1 MANKLVQLKDK
12 DKNNIFSVPYFPIG
26 YIYLST
32 SSINPSEIFGGVWE
46 PIKDKFLLLAGDTYT
61 GGQTGGEA
69 THKLTVNETPSHNHY
84 PSDKGANWVP
94 NTGSMSRRNVAL
106 GSSGVYVPAPDSGV
120 NGWKWGGTS
129 FVGGGQA
136 HNNMPPFLAV
146 YGWVKVS
153 N

>member
-1 MANKLVQLKDK
+1 MSKLVQLKDK
-12 DKNNIFSVPYFPIG
+12 NKNNIFSVPYFPIG

-46 PIKDKFLLLAGDTYT
+46 PIKDRFLLLAGDTYT

-69 THKLTVNETPSHNHY
+69 THKLTINELPSHTHNA
-84 PSDKGANWVP
+84 SAGEFISTSP
-94 NTGSMSRRNVAL
+94 NVTPGTVMSF
-106 GSSGVYVPAPDSGV
+106 DSGQYKRYSM
-120 NGWKWGGTS
+120 NSTSSTGGS
-129 FVGGGQA
+129 KA
-136 HNNMPPFLAV
+136 HNNMPPYLAV

>member
-12 DKNNIFSVPYFPIG
+12 NKNNIFSVPYFPIG

-46 PIKDKFLLLAGDTYT
+46 PIKDRFLLLAGDNYSA
-61 GGQTGGEA
+61 GDIGGESE
-69 THKLTVNETPSHNHY
+69 HKLTIDEMPKHRHNI
-84 PSDKGANWVP
+84 SGNWAKDKGSGGWGAQINNYTGYIFETASI
-94 NTGSMSRRNVAL
+94 NTYMSYS
-106 GSSGVYVPAPDSGV
+106 GSS
-120 NGWKWGGTS
+120 K
-129 FVGGGQA
+129 A
-136 HNNMPPFLAV
+136 HNNMPPYIVV

>member
-12 DKNNIFSVPYFPIG
+12 NKNNIFSVPYFPIG

-46 PIKDKFLLLAGDTYT
+46 PIKDRFLLLAGDTYK
-61 GGQTGGEA
+61 GGKTGGEA
-69 THKLTVNETPSHNHY
+69 AHKLTIDEMPRHQPQALLNTNDSNT
-84 PSDKGANWVP
+84 
-94 NTGSMSRRNVAL
+94 TGSAINWQV
-106 GSSGVYVPAPDSGV
+106 V
-120 NGWKWGGTS
+120 NNGRFYGGDMFKTY
-129 FVGGGQA
+129 GGDKA
-136 HNNMPPFLAV
+136 HNNMPPYIVV